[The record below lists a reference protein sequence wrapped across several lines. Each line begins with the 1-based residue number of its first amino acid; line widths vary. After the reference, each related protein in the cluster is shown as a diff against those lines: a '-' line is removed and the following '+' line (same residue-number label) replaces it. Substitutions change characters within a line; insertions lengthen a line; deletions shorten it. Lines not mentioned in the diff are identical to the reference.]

1 MPIGKQPFHLLLLL
15 IFAAQLLTMKKT
27 LLLSLIT
34 LYVFTGQIN
43 LFAQS
48 AAYKDYIEKYRD
60 IAVRKMNEYRIPA
73 SITLAQGILES
84 GVGKSALALN
94 ANNHFGIKC
103 HKEWSGMT
111 YIMDDDEKNECF
123 RKYSSVEESFN
134 DHSLFLTTRPRYSKL
149 FELDIRDYKGWA
161 HGLKSA
167 GYATNPKYAEILI
180 RIIEENEL
188 FLYDNPNFVPKPAET
203 VKNDKAD
210 KNTSSADAGK
220 SLLLT
225 PDKVTFV
232 EISDGNRSVYLNNGV
247 KLVFAR
253 NGDTPNSIAE
263 DFGIH
268 TFQILR
274 YNELGKD
281 ESICEGQV
289 IYIVP
294 KKNKSKQSQH
304 IAAEGET
311 MRNIAQY
318 YGVKLKSLYKINH
331 ISEGHEPAKGDK
343 IKLRK

>member
-1 MPIGKQPFHLLLLL
+1 MPFDKQPFHLLLLL
-15 IFAAQLLTMKKT
+15 IFAAQFLTMKKI
-27 LLLSLIT
+27 LLLSLVT
-34 LYVFTGQIN
+34 LYAFTGQIN

-84 GVGKSALALN
+84 GVGKSALAVN

-123 RKYSSVEESFN
+123 RKYASVEESFN

-188 FLYDNPNFVPKPAET
+188 FLYDNPNFVPKPIEI
-203 VKNDKAD
+203 VKNDKVD
-210 KNTSSADAGK
+210 KNASTADAGK

-225 PDKVTFV
+225 PDKVTFA

-253 NGDTPNSIAE
+253 NGDTPNSIAK

-268 TFQILR
+268 TFQILK

-281 ESICEGQV
+281 ESIKEGQV

-294 KKNKSKQSQH
+294 KKSKSKQSH
-304 IAAEGET
+304 HSVAEGET

-331 ISEGHEPAKGDK
+331 ISEGHEPSKGEK

>member
-1 MPIGKQPFHLLLLL
+1 
-15 IFAAQLLTMKKT
+15 MKKI
-27 LLLSLIT
+27 LILSLIT
-34 LYVFTGQIN
+34 LYAMTGQIN

-84 GVGKSALALN
+84 GVGKSALAVN

-111 YIMDDDEKNECF
+111 YIMDDDEKNDCF
-123 RKYSSVEESFN
+123 RKYASVEESFN

-188 FLYDNPNFVPKPAET
+188 FLYDNPNFVPKPAEK
-203 VKNDKAD
+203 VKKDKVD
-210 KNTSSADAGK
+210 KNTSTTYTAV

-225 PDKVTFV
+225 PDKVTFD
-232 EISDGNRSVYLNNGV
+232 EIYDGNRSVYLNNGV

-253 NGDTPNSIAE
+253 NGDTPSSIAK

-268 TFQILR
+268 TFQILK

-281 ESICEGQV
+281 ESINEGQV

-294 KKNKSKQSQH
+294 KKNKSKQSHH

-311 MRNIAQY
+311 MRNIAQF
-318 YGVKLKSLYKINH
+318 YGIKLKSLYKINH
-331 ISEGHEPAKGDK
+331 ISEGHEPSKGEK